1 MEFKLAKFEV
11 KEIIPSSATGSDYID
26 WGLKAINVEEAW
38 QKTKGQG
45 VKVAILDTGVNASH
59 PDLAANIK
67 EVADFTGSKSGA
79 EDIQGHGSH
88 CAGIVAGVENKLGI
102 IGVAPQ
108 AELYCGKVLGDSGS
122 GSYDSI
128 LKGIKWAIEK
138 EVDII
143 SMSLGSSTRP
153 PEALHQ
159 LIKQAYDNNILII
172 AATGNENSAVCYP
185 ALYDEVIAV
194 SAVDKSLQ
202 HASFSNHGVENEI
215 TAPGVDIVSTY
226 KNGGYARLSGT
237 SMATPMVA
245 GAAALIIARYRD
257 LFNGATPKIRSA
269 YEILDKMTTDLGEK
283 GRDELYGEGIINLAM
298 LP

>member
-1 MEFKLAKFEV
+1 MEFKLARFEV
-11 KEIIPSSATGSDYID
+11 KEILSPITTDSDYVG
-26 WGLKAINVEEAW
+26 WGLKAIHVEEAW
-38 QKTKGQG
+38 KKTKGKG
-45 VKVAILDTGVNASH
+45 IKIAILDTGVNANH
-59 PDLAANIK
+59 PDLAGNIK

-79 EDIQGHGSH
+79 EDVQGHGSH
-88 CAGIVAGVENKLGI
+88 CAGIIAGVENQFGI
-102 IGVAPQ
+102 IGVAPE
-108 AELYCGKVLGDSGS
+108 AELYCGKVLGDNGS

-128 LKGIKWAIEK
+128 AKGIEWAIKK

-143 SMSLGSSTRP
+143 SMSLGSSTKP
-153 PEALHQ
+153 PELLHK
-159 LIKQAYDNNILII
+159 LIRQAYDKNILII
-172 AATGNENSAVCYP
+172 AATGNENSEICYP

-202 HASFSNHGVENEI
+202 HAQFSNHGMKNEI

-226 KNGGYARLSGT
+226 KNGGYAKLSGT

-257 LFNGATPKIRSA
+257 LFNGSTPEIKSA
-269 YEILDKMTTDLGEK
+269 YEILDRMTTDLGEE
-283 GRDELYGEGIINLAM
+283 GRDEWYGEGIINLAL